1 MSCTAPKELIRR
13 MVKVSVIV
21 PVYNVENFIEKTL
34 SSICNQTFS
43 DLEIILIDDGS
54 KDQSG
59 EICDQ
64 YAKKDSRIR
73 VIHQE
78 NQGITKTRNTG
89 IQLAS
94 GDYLC
99 FVDSDD
105 WISENFISV
114 LVAASDRNKADIAFT
129 NHSIVNHN
137 QCSYRDDYHQSIYAE
152 PAEKNE
158 LLCQIFFPAVHG
170 KIYRRSSLMNRE
182 ITFLVQ
188 KGYNGFA
195 EDILFNFEALNG
207 AEKLIFVPE
216 EYYFYNRDNPNS
228 VCALPAKQEA
238 NNDDRMTVLTKIFAT
253 ASKLPYRLDISP
265 TLKKIAKQHIEWG
278 KEDMARKFIKSPF
291 AGLKK
296 SERSYLLEVAAG
308 ILGEKTNFAKRL
320 INFFRR

>member
-1 MSCTAPKELIRR
+1 

-21 PVYNVENFIEKTL
+21 PVFNVENFIEKTL
-34 SSICNQTFS
+34 ASICNQTFS
-43 DLEIILIDDGS
+43 DLEIIVIDDGS
-54 KDQSG
+54 KDRSG
-59 EICDQ
+59 KICDQ

-73 VIHQE
+73 VFHQK

-89 IQLAS
+89 IGLAT

-105 WISENFISV
+105 WISEKFIEV
-114 LVAASDRNKADIAFT
+114 LVAASEKSNADIAFT
-129 NHSIVNHN
+129 NHSIVHHDK
-137 QCSYRDDYHQSIYAE
+137 CSYREDYHQSVYAE
-152 PAEKNE
+152 PVEKNE

-170 KIYRRSSLMNRE
+170 KIYRRSSLTNRE
-182 ITFLVQ
+182 ITFLEQ

-207 AEKLIFVPE
+207 AEKLVFVPD

-228 VCALPAKQEA
+228 VCALPAKQKA
-238 NNDDRMTVLTKIFAT
+238 NNDDRMTVLAKIFAI

-265 TLKKIAKQHIEWG
+265 TLKKISEQHIRWG

-291 AGLKK
+291 VGLNE
-296 SERSYLLEVAAG
+296 SEKNYLLEIAAD
-308 ILGEKTNFAKRL
+308 ILGQKTNLAKRI

>member
-1 MSCTAPKELIRR
+1 

-21 PVYNVENFIEKTL
+21 PVFNVENFIEKTL
-34 SSICNQTFS
+34 ASICNQTFS
-43 DLEIILIDDGS
+43 DLEIIIIDDGS
-54 KDQSG
+54 KDRSG
-59 EICDQ
+59 VICDQ

-73 VIHQE
+73 VFHQQ

-89 IQLAS
+89 IGLAT

-105 WISENFISV
+105 WISEKFIDV
-114 LVAASDRNKADIAFT
+114 LVAAIDQNKADIAFT
-129 NHSIVNHN
+129 NHSIVNN
-137 QCSYRDDYHQSIYAE
+137 NKCTYRDDYHQSVYAE

-170 KIYRRSSLMNRE
+170 KIYRRSSLMNRS

-238 NNDDRMTVLTKIFAT
+238 NNDDRITVLAKIFES

-265 TLKKIAKQHIEWG
+265 TLKKIAEQHIRWG

-291 AGLKK
+291 VGLNE
-296 SERSYLLEVAAG
+296 SEKNYLLEIAAD
-308 ILGEKTNFAKRL
+308 ILGQKTNFAKRL
-320 INFFRR
+320 IHFFRR

>member
-1 MSCTAPKELIRR
+1 MSCTAPKELIGR

-265 TLKKIAKQHIEWG
+265 TLKKIAEQHIEWG

>member
-1 MSCTAPKELIRR
+1 

-21 PVYNVENFIEKTL
+21 PVFNVENFIEKTL
-34 SSICNQTFS
+34 ASICNQTFS
-43 DLEIILIDDGS
+43 DLEIIVIDDGS

-59 EICDQ
+59 EICDR

-73 VIHQE
+73 VFHQK

-89 IQLAS
+89 IRLAT

-105 WISENFISV
+105 WISEKFIDV
-114 LVAASDRNKADIAFT
+114 LVAASDKNNADIAFT
-129 NHSIVNHN
+129 NHSIVHHDK
-137 QCSYRDDYHQSIYAE
+137 CSYREDYHQSLYTE
-152 PAEKNE
+152 PVEKNE

-170 KIYRRSSLMNRE
+170 KIYRRSSLTNRE
-182 ITFLVQ
+182 ITFLEQ

-207 AEKLIFVPE
+207 AEKLVFVPD

-228 VCALPAKQEA
+228 VCALPAKQKA
-238 NNDDRMTVLTKIFAT
+238 NNDDRMTVLAKIFAI

-265 TLKKIAKQHIEWG
+265 TLKKISEQHIRWG

-291 AGLKK
+291 VGLNE
-296 SERSYLLEVAAG
+296 SEKNYLLEIAADISG
-308 ILGEKTNFAKRL
+308 QKTNLAKRI

>member
-1 MSCTAPKELIRR
+1 MRK

-21 PVYNVENFIEKTL
+21 PVFNVENFIEKTL

-228 VCALPAKQEA
+228 VCVLPAKQEA

-265 TLKKIAKQHIEWG
+265 TLKKIAEQHIEWG

-308 ILGEKTNFAKRL
+308 ILGEKTNFAKCL

>member
-1 MSCTAPKELIRR
+1 MRK

-21 PVYNVENFIEKTL
+21 PVFNVENFIEKTL
-34 SSICNQTFS
+34 ASICNQTFS
-43 DLEIILIDDGS
+43 DLEIIIIDDGS

-73 VIHQE
+73 VFHQQ

-105 WISENFISV
+105 WISENFIAV

-137 QCSYRDDYHQSIYAE
+137 QCFYRDDYHQSVYTE

-170 KIYRRSSLMNRE
+170 KIYRRSSLMNRG

-207 AEKLIFVPE
+207 TGNLIFVPG

-238 NNDDRMTVLTKIFAT
+238 NNDDRMTVLAKIFAN

-265 TLKKIAKQHIEWG
+265 TLKKIAEQHIKWG
-278 KEDMARKFIKSPF
+278 KEDMARKFIKLPF
-291 AGLKK
+291 AGLEK
-296 SERSYLLEVAAG
+296 SEKSYLLGVATG
-308 ILGEKTNFAKRL
+308 ILGEKSNFVKRL

>member
-1 MSCTAPKELIRR
+1 

-21 PVYNVENFIEKTL
+21 PVFNVENFIEKTL
-34 SSICNQTFS
+34 ASICNQTFS

-54 KDQSG
+54 KDRSG
-59 EICDQ
+59 EICDR

-73 VIHQE
+73 VFHQK

-89 IQLAS
+89 IGLAT

-105 WISENFISV
+105 WISKKFIDV
-114 LVAASDRNKADIAFT
+114 LVAASDGNNADIAFT
-129 NHSIVNHN
+129 NHSIVHHDM
-137 QCSYRDDYHQSIYAE
+137 CSYREDYHQSLYTE
-152 PAEKNE
+152 PVEKNE

-182 ITFLVQ
+182 ISFLEQ

-207 AEKLIFVPE
+207 AEKLVFVPD

-228 VCALPAKQEA
+228 VCALPAKQKA
-238 NNDDRMTVLTKIFAT
+238 NNNDRMTVLAKIFAI

-265 TLKKIAKQHIEWG
+265 TLKKIAEQHIRWG

-291 AGLKK
+291 VGLNE
-296 SERSYLLEVAAG
+296 SEKNYLLEIAADISG
-308 ILGEKTNFAKRL
+308 QKTNFAKRI

>member
-1 MSCTAPKELIRR
+1 MRK

-21 PVYNVENFIEKTL
+21 PVFNVENFIGKTL
-34 SSICNQTFS
+34 ISICNQTFS
-43 DLEIILIDDGS
+43 NLEIIVIDDGS

-73 VIHQE
+73 VFHQQ

-105 WISENFISV
+105 WISENFIAV

-137 QCSYRDDYHQSIYAE
+137 QCFYRDDYHQSVYTE

-170 KIYRRSSLMNRE
+170 KIYRRSSLMNRG

-207 AEKLIFVPE
+207 TGNLIFVPG

-238 NNDDRMTVLTKIFAT
+238 NNDDRMTVLAKIFAN

-265 TLKKIAKQHIEWG
+265 TLKKIAEQHIKWG

-291 AGLKK
+291 AGLNE
-296 SERSYLLEVAAG
+296 SEKNYLLEITAD
-308 ILGEKTNFAKRL
+308 ILGQKTNFAKRL

>member
-265 TLKKIAKQHIEWG
+265 TLKKIAEQHIEWG

>member
-1 MSCTAPKELIRR
+1 

-21 PVYNVENFIEKTL
+21 PVFNVENFIEKTL

-265 TLKKIAKQHIEWG
+265 TLKKIAEQHIEWG

-296 SERSYLLEVAAG
+296 SERSYLLEVADG

>member
-1 MSCTAPKELIRR
+1 MRK

-21 PVYNVENFIEKTL
+21 PVFNVENFIEKTL

-265 TLKKIAKQHIEWG
+265 TLKKIAEQHIEWG

-296 SERSYLLEVAAG
+296 SERSYLLEVADG